1 MIIPNFYHK
10 QFCVIGFI
18 EKNMAIIIQK
28 YSKITFMYIVS
39 YIEDNNFIFFQG
51 TTTILFYK
59 DSQDEKKCFS
69 QTNRPINTNN
79 FLKKKSQYNVF
90 KLCIQCIFLNY
101 CVFQFIIIPVLI
113 LLNEKTWLLTPYWP
127 LLISHMLV
135 FLLHVKVYLYL

>member
-113 LLNEKTWLLTPYWP
+113 LLNEKTWLLTLYWP

-135 FLLHVKVYLYL
+135 FYYM